1 MVAKKRPLIAD
12 WSAELGGRSC
22 QSLIGYSVTIRLAA
36 TTPGRVVA
44 CPYAVAKMKARP
56 IADKPRMKESL
67 WLDTFLSVVRPPY
80 ILGELAFQFTERISE
95 SVKYHVGLDNNALSN
110 IICY

>member
-12 WSAELGGRSC
+12 WSAELGDSWLAT
-22 QSLIGYSVTIRLAA
+22 QSRYVWQRPPL
-36 TTPGRVVA
+36 GRVVA

-110 IICY
+110 IICYQ